1 MVIGDFNAEMRNN
14 STHTF
19 SERYYL
25 SGLIKELACCKNHDN
40 STCIGLILPIP
51 LTVIKTSM

>member
-1 MVIGDFNAEMRNN
+1 MGDFNAEMRNN

-25 SGLIKELACCKNHDN
+25 SGLIKELACCKNNDN

-51 LTVIKTSM
+51 LTVIKTSI